1 MRLRASEGVARTARE
16 LEAASTALPPAWEN
30 LAVRA
35 QDREQEVA
43 LEVRDSEVAGS
54 VLDSAEVDPVDREWV
69 DLGWADQ
76 GRVDQ
81 SQVGALA

>member
-1 MRLRASEGVARTARE
+1 MRLRALEGVARTARE

-54 VLDSAEVDPVDREWV
+54 VLDSAELDPV